1 VRVDDVQ
8 KVLILHDRKPVPVK
22 QRSVWG
28 FMKHEFH
35 EVADGKQC
43 WTTINLS
50 EQGEGLIE
58 GTYVDYQ
65 VKDILSTDFLFRH
78 NKKTLK

>member
-1 VRVDDVQ
+1 MRVDHAQ

-28 FMKHEFH
+28 FMKHELH
-35 EVADGKQC
+35 DVADGKQC

-65 VKDILSTDFLFRH
+65 VKNILSTDFLQAQQ
-78 NKKTLK
+78 KALK

>member
-1 VRVDDVQ
+1 
-8 KVLILHDRKPVPVK
+8 
-22 QRSVWG
+22 
-28 FMKHEFH
+28 MKHELD
-35 EVADGKQC
+35 EVADGEQC
-43 WTTINLS
+43 WTTKNLS

-58 GTYVDYQ
+58 GPYVDYQ

>member
-1 VRVDDVQ
+1 MRVDHVQ
-8 KVLILHDRKPVPVK
+8 KVLLLHDRKPVPVK

-28 FMKHEFH
+28 FMKHELH
-35 EVADGKQC
+35 DVADGKQC

-65 VKDILSTDFLFRH
+65 VKNILSTDFLQAQQ
-78 NKKTLK
+78 KALK